1 MAKFCSSACRG
12 GYQVGKRQEKIVEL
26 EKEQQN
32 QVELQRKWDDSSVQI
47 RDCPPDTG
55 YAKEI
60 WAFLKRGG
68 SITRYLHPIWAVGST
83 INEEEEELLE
93 LEI

>member
-1 MAKFCSSACRG
+1 MAKFCSSKCRS

-26 EKEQQN
+26 EKEQKS
-32 QVELQRKWDDSSVQI
+32 QVELQRKWDDSSIQV
-47 RDCPPDTG
+47 RDCPVETD